1 MIPSNSTYFFEV
13 EFVSFEFK
21 IAVSIDFIVNPK
33 QEHLKEEN
41 KGYCLRENY
50 HLIYIYYC
58 FMKIMFSEIKR
69 NCVLYL
75 QK

>member
-21 IAVSIDFIVNPK
+21 IAVGIDFIVNPK

-41 KGYCLRENY
+41 ISRY
-50 HLIYIYYC
+50 HLKSYINYYTN
-58 FMKIMFSEIKR
+58 K
-69 NCVLYL
+69 
-75 QK
+75 

>member
-21 IAVSIDFIVNPK
+21 IAVGIDFIVNPK

-50 HLIYIYYC
+50 HLIYILLFYENYV
-58 FMKIMFSEIKR
+58 FR
-69 NCVLYL
+69 N
-75 QK
+75 